1 MTSIP
6 VEAVFYMK
14 SLEVFMKKQLF
25 SLVCLLLGAALGIG
39 CFLFIRYLSGG
50 ASRRETPNAI
60 VVESEGVQNE
70 DLARLALGVAEAL
83 RKGDYK
89 ALSEYVHPVYG
100 VVFSP
105 YSTINLSSNQC
116 FTVNRVEI
124 AGADTA
130 VYTWGTTVDSGEP
143 IQLTARQYME
153 SYVYDRDYA
162 KAPVVGFNTIVRTG
176 NALENVMSAFPDAQ
190 FVDLCFP
197 PTTAE
202 GTDWSILRMVFE
214 DNGGTLKLTALIH
227 SAYTD

>member
-1 MTSIP
+1 
-6 VEAVFYMK
+6 
-14 SLEVFMKKQLF
+14 MKKQLF

-39 CFLFIRYLSGG
+39 CFLGIRYLSGG
-50 ASRRETPNAI
+50 PSRRDEPDAV
-60 VVESEGVQNE
+60 VVESESVQNE
-70 DLARLALGVAEAL
+70 DLARLALGVADTL
-83 RKGDYK
+83 RRGDYK

-100 VVFSP
+100 LVFSP

-124 AGADTA
+124 AGSDTA

-143 IQLTARQYME
+143 IQLTPRQYLE

-162 KAPVVGFNTIVRTG
+162 KAPVIGFNTIVRTG
-176 NALENVMSAFPDAQ
+176 NALENVTSAFPNAQ

-197 PTTAE
+197 PASAE

-214 DNGGTLKLTALIH
+214 DSGGTLKLTALIH

>member
-1 MTSIP
+1 
-6 VEAVFYMK
+6 
-14 SLEVFMKKQLF
+14 MKKQLF

-39 CFLFIRYLSGG
+39 CFLLIRYVSGG
-50 ASRRETPNAI
+50 AARRDEPDA
-60 VVESEGVQNE
+60 VVVQSGSVQNE
-70 DLARLALGVAEAL
+70 DLARLALGVADTL
-83 RKGDYK
+83 RRGDYK

-100 VVFSP
+100 LVFSP

-143 IQLTARQYME
+143 IQLTARQYFE
-153 SYVYDRDYA
+153 SYVYDRDYVQ
-162 KAPVVGFNTIVRTG
+162 APVIGFNTIVRTG
-176 NALENVMSAFPDAQ
+176 NALENVSAAFPDAQ

-197 PTTAE
+197 PTSAE

-214 DNGGTLKLTALIH
+214 DNGGTLKLSALIH

>member
-1 MTSIP
+1 
-6 VEAVFYMK
+6 
-14 SLEVFMKKQLF
+14 MKKQLF

-50 ASRRETPNAI
+50 SRRDEPDAVI
-60 VVESEGVQNE
+60 VQSGSVQNE
-70 DLARLALGVAEAL
+70 ELAQLALGVADTL

-100 VVFSP
+100 LVFSP

-143 IQLTARQYME
+143 IQLTPRQYFE

-162 KAPVVGFNTIVRTG
+162 KAPVIGFNTIVRTG
-176 NALENVMSAFPDAQ
+176 NALENVTTAFPDAQ

-197 PTTAE
+197 ATSAE

-214 DNGGTLKLTALIH
+214 DAGGTLKLSALIH